1 MRAVSSASSA
11 CSTSRVT
18 SNARASTVRRHAGAC
33 VRASDGASPSR
44 PEDAPPAT
52 KRRVVRRTAAP
63 GRKLTVEEKE
73 QAKRALALRDCA
85 LRIKPIVDDLLV
97 ACAENQVRRAQELKL
112 KLNDALGGD
121 EFLPAVPKDAHIAL
135 LTMYARNKL
144 SALAERAFADA
155 LRSGVEVS
163 DDDVWRLVECFE
175 DTGDVKKA
183 ETVLAYMENR
193 RVQPP

>member
-1 MRAVSSASSA
+1 MR
-11 CSTSRVT
+11 
-18 SNARASTVRRHAGAC
+18 RRAGAC
-33 VRASDGASPSR
+33 VRAREGEGEGEGESPPQGAPT
-44 PEDAPPAT
+44 PP

-63 GRKLTVEEKE
+63 GRKLSDDEKL

-97 ACAENQVRRAQELKL
+97 ACADNQVRRAQELKL

-121 EFLPAVPKDAHIAL
+121 EFLPAVPERVHIAL
-135 LTMYARNKL
+135 LTMYAANKL

-155 LRSGVEVS
+155 LRAGAEVS
-163 DDDVWRLVECFE
+163 DEDVWRLVECFE

-183 ETVLAYMENR
+183 ETVLAYMEAR
-193 RVQPP
+193 RAP